1 MAATGVTQINAD
13 YLNTLKAQLGELES
27 QVKAQIRG
35 IGPNSS
41 SETTNYVNPVNDL
54 TLLAG
59 PPGFD
64 AGAAITSA
72 LKTAGGSVYDQLEW
86 LDKVLNDMIEEITTT
101 VNSFH
106 GAESL
111 NDDAVNTLMTEF
123 TTTIGDMGSPGTPS
137 SPNPNTTSANPNT
150 TPAN

>member
-1 MAATGVTQINAD
+1 MAASGVTQIDAK
-13 YLNTLKAQLGELES
+13 YLNTLKAQLSDLES

-35 IGPNSS
+35 IGPSSS
-41 SETTNYVNPVNDL
+41 SETTNYINPVNEL

-64 AGAAITSA
+64 AGAAITNA
-72 LKTAGGSVYDQLEW
+72 LKTVGGSVYDQLQW

-111 NDDAVNTLMTEF
+111 NDDAVNTLINEF
-123 TTTIGDMGSPGTPS
+123 QGTIGDMGSPATPS
-137 SPNPNTTSANPNT
+137 SPNPNPPPANPNP